1 MADVNIVVI
10 VGRLTRDAELKYTP
24 TGMPVLSFSVAVNR
38 RVKKNETWIEEAC
51 FFDVSY
57 FGKGAEAINQYMT
70 KGKQVAINGEL
81 RQDRWEKD
89 GQARSKISIV
99 ANNVQLLGGGQGQG
113 NYAPSQPRE
122 NSYKPRQ
129 EQEAY
134 NSVPSYEDDSFDEDL
149 PF

>member
-24 TGMPVLSFSVAVNR
+24 TGMAVLSFSVAVNR
-38 RVKKNETWIEEAC
+38 RVKKNDAWVEEAC

-57 FGKGAEAINQYMT
+57 FGKGGEAINQYMT

-113 NYAPSQPRE
+113 NYAPSQSRE